1 MGVRLGSSAEL
12 ADDDDADA
20 VEADDAA
27 LAVDEASG
35 ETVEMP
41 LNDAMAPAGRPQPPE
56 RGLPFGKI
64 AGATGVLERAVVVE
78 QMYWTGGELDES
90 TWT

>member
-12 ADDDDADA
+12 ADDEDADA
-20 VEADDAA
+20 DEVDDAA
-27 LAVDEASG
+27 RAVDEASG

-64 AGATGVLERAVVVE
+64 AGATGVLERALVVE

-90 TWT
+90 T